1 MNKNDN
7 NTAAKKKNLDKY
19 QSQYSEA
26 KLSSKIARFA
36 KSAGMECV
44 YYVLLLVSIMKSKE
58 VPLGDKAII
67 VGALG
72 YFISPL
78 DLIPDLMIGTGY
90 IDDAGM
96 LLYALNTISSRITPS
111 IRKDA
116 INSLHKYFDFRDE
129 EFQPKI

>member
-1 MNKNDN
+1 MKSNNSNSKSKTLEKYRGQYND
-7 NTAAKKKNLDKY
+7 
-19 QSQYSEA
+19 S

-44 YYVLLLVSIMKSKE
+44 YYVLLLVSIMKSKD
-58 VPLGDKAII
+58 VHWQDKITI

-90 IDDAGM
+90 LDDVGM
-96 LLYALNTISSRITPS
+96 LYYALTTISTQITPA
-111 IRKDA
+111 IRRDA
-116 INSLHKYFDFRDE
+116 IKSLHKYFDFRDE
-129 EFQPKI
+129 DFKPKI

>member
-1 MNKNDN
+1 MKKN
-7 NTAAKKKNLDKY
+7 NTAPQKKNLEKY
-19 QSQYSEA
+19 QGQYSDS

-36 KSAGMECV
+36 KNAGMDCV

-78 DLIPDLMIGTGY
+78 DLIPDIMIGTGY

-96 LLYALNTISSRITPS
+96 LIYALNTISSKITPS
-111 IRKDA
+111 IRNEA
-116 INSLHKYFDFRDE
+116 IKSLHKYFDFRDE
-129 EFQPKI
+129 DFKPKV

>member
-1 MNKNDN
+1 MKSNNSNSKSKTLEKYRGQYND
-7 NTAAKKKNLDKY
+7 
-19 QSQYSEA
+19 S

-44 YYVLLLVSIMKSKE
+44 YYVLLLVSIMKSKD
-58 VPLGDKAII
+58 VPLSDKAII

-96 LLYALNTISSRITPS
+96 LYYALTTISSRITPA
-111 IRKDA
+111 IRRDA
-116 INSLHKYFDFRDE
+116 IKSLHKYFDFRDE
-129 EFQPKI
+129 DFKPKI

>member
-1 MNKNDN
+1 MKKDSKN
-7 NTAAKKKNLDKY
+7 TTSQKKQLEKY
-19 QSQYSEA
+19 KGQYSES

-36 KSAGMECV
+36 KNAGMDCV

-58 VPLGDKAII
+58 VTWGDKAII
-67 VGALG
+67 AGALG

-96 LLYALNTISSRITPS
+96 LYYALTTISSKITPA
-111 IRKDA
+111 IRRDA
-116 INSLHKYFDFRDE
+116 IKSLHKFFDFRDE
-129 EFQPKI
+129 DFKPKI

>member
-1 MNKNDN
+1 MKSNNSNSKSKTLEKYSGQYND
-7 NTAAKKKNLDKY
+7 
-19 QSQYSEA
+19 S

-44 YYVLLLVSIMKSKE
+44 YYVLLLVSIMKSKD
-58 VPLGDKAII
+58 VPLSDKAII

-96 LLYALNTISSRITPS
+96 LYYALTTISSRITPA
-111 IRKDA
+111 IRRDA
-116 INSLHKYFDFRDE
+116 LKSLHKYFDFRDE
-129 EFQPKI
+129 DFKPKI